1 MSEMRLETMPLA
13 GKRILVTRAREQASA
28 LSESLRAR
36 GAQPVE
42 LPVIRIVPPEDW
54 SPLDRALRALA
65 EDAAYDWLILTSA
78 NGVRMVLERLSALGL
93 DPQALAAVRI
103 ATIGPA
109 TAAALEKYGLS
120 AALVPDEYIAEGV
133 AQALRREAARCGET
147 LAGQRI
153 LLARAAEAR
162 RVLVTELEQA
172 GAHVEVVPAYQTV
185 PVAQDDE
192 RGREVI
198 ALLRRQQLDVI
209 TFTSS
214 STVHHF
220 MYWLSQS
227 APDIA
232 ILLAYPGGQPA
243 RPLIACIGPIT
254 AQTARDYGL
263 EVGVEAREFTT
274 AGLIEALITYEET
287 QRR

>member
-1 MSEMRLETMPLA
+1 MSESQVRAVYLQ
-13 GKRILVTRAREQASA
+13 GKRVLVTRTREQAGV
-28 LSESLRAR
+28 LSEHLRAV
-36 GAQPVE
+36 GALPIE
-42 LPVIRIVPPEDW
+42 LPVIRIVPPRDW
-54 SPLDRALRALA
+54 QALDQALRALA
-65 EDAAYDWLILTSA
+65 GGNAYDWLIFTSA
-78 NGVRMVLERLSALGL
+78 NGVKMVLARLSQLGL
-93 DPQALAAVRI
+93 EPGLLRGTRI

-109 TAAALEKYGLS
+109 TAAALAAYGLS
-120 AALVPDEYIAEGV
+120 AALVPPEFIAESV
-133 AQALRREAARCGET
+133 AEALRSEAAQRGAT
-147 LAGQRI
+147 LAGQRV

-162 RVLVTELEQA
+162 QVLVSELEQA
-172 GAHVEVVPAYQTV
+172 GARVEVVAAYQTV

-198 ALLRRQQLDVI
+198 ALLRQQQLDAI

-220 MYWLSQS
+220 MHWLSQA

-232 ILLAYPGGQPA
+232 ILLAYPGKQPA

-263 EVGVEAREFTT
+263 EVSVEAREFTT
-274 AGLIEALITYEET
+274 AGLVEALNTYEEI
-287 QRR
+287 RK

>member
-1 MSEMRLETMPLA
+1 MSEQQLRSLPLQS
-13 GKRILVTRAREQASA
+13 KHVLVTRTRDQAGV
-28 LSESLRAR
+28 LSEQLRAA
-36 GAQPVE
+36 GALPVE

-54 SPLDRALRALA
+54 SRLDQALRALA
-65 EDAAYDWLILTSA
+65 ENAAYNWLIFTSA
-78 NGVRMVLERLSALGL
+78 NGVKMALDRLSTLGL
-93 DPQALAAVRI
+93 EPRMLATARI

-109 TAAALEKYGLS
+109 TAAALANYGLS
-120 AALVPDEYIAEGV
+120 AALVPDEYIAESV
-133 AQALRREAARCGET
+133 AEALRREAEGRGET

-162 RVLVTELEQA
+162 QVLVTELEQA
-172 GAHVEVVPAYQTV
+172 GAHVDIVTAYRTL

-198 ALLRRQQLDVI
+198 ALLRQQQLDII
-209 TFTSS
+209 TLTSS

-220 MYWLSQS
+220 MHWLSQS

-232 ILLAYPGGQPA
+232 ILLAYPGKQPIC
-243 RPLIACIGPIT
+243 PLIACIGPIT

-263 EVGVEAREFTT
+263 EVGVEAREFTI
-274 AGLIEALITYEET
+274 AGLIEALITYEEN
-287 QRR
+287 RR